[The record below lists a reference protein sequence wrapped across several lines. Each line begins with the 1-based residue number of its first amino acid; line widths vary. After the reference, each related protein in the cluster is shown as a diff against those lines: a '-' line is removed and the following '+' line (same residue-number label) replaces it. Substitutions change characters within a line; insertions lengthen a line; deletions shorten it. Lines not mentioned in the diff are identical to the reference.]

1 MSTVPAPA
9 STAEAVDM
17 VRAGLS
23 YLAAADPAVLA
34 AQAQAECLQTL
45 EQADAVATAARARIL
60 AAFTAGNGYAADA
73 DCSPA
78 SWLIYRTKVTRG
90 AARGHLGWARRAAAH
105 PQVLAALAGGT
116 VLSESVARL
125 ICGWTDR
132 LPASCR
138 ERAGDILLVAAR
150 AGARKEDLAA
160 LAAEICARSLP
171 DSGDDPE
178 PDFEDRQLRV
188 ETTFGG
194 AGVIAGDLTPGCAAV
209 VTAVLEALSAP
220 RGAEDTR
227 AKDQRYHDALEDAMR
242 RLVACGLLPERAG
255 QPVKVW
261 AHVSLAELRAL
272 DDGSVL
278 AQEWAGEMAV
288 RWAARRAAACQA
300 GSDGAAW
307 LDGQPARAMACD
319 ASVIPVV
326 TGGIDPAVLDDLV
339 SLCLQFAGHGPH
351 CGAAPDP
358 GPAGQAAELARRGG
372 ARRSP
377 GPG

>member
-1 MSTVPAPA
+1 M
-9 STAEAVDM
+9 
-17 VRAGLS
+17 
-23 YLAAADPAVLA
+23 
-34 AQAQAECLQTL
+34 
-45 EQADAVATAARARIL
+45 
-60 AAFTAGNGYAADA
+60 
-73 DCSPA
+73 
-78 SWLIYRTKVTRG
+78 
-90 AARGHLGWARRAAAH
+90 
-105 PQVLAALAGGT
+105 
-116 VLSESVARL
+116 
-125 ICGWTDR
+125 
-132 LPASCR
+132 
-138 ERAGDILLVAAR
+138 
-150 AGARKEDLAA
+150 
-160 LAAEICARSLP
+160 
-171 DSGDDPE
+171 
-178 PDFEDRQLRV
+178 

-288 RWAARRAAACQA
+288 RWAARRAAASQA

-351 CGAAPDP
+351 CPAAPDP
-358 GPAGQAAELARRGG
+358 GPAGAGGRTARRGG